1 MSNFF
6 DKIKQGVSD
15 TGAKAKIAMDVQRL
29 KQQISSKVKDQN
41 GKYFEIGKLT
51 YEAFKA
57 DDFSSFSNQLEGLC
71 NEVTA
76 IQGEIDALQQN
87 ITELESQDIGA
98 APGEPAAAPAP
109 QAPTPTPQ
117 AAAPQVN
124 VAPPQ
129 PEAAPAPTAPQTAT
143 CACGAVVPP
152 GSKFCQ
158 ECGSKI

>member
-1 MSNFF
+1 MANFF

-29 KQQISSKVKDQN
+29 KQQINSKGKDMN
-41 GKYFEIGKLT
+41 GKYFELGKLT

-76 IQGEIDALQQN
+76 IQGEIDALQEN
-87 ITELESQDIGA
+87 ILELESQDPTA
-98 APGEPAAAPAP
+98 ASEAPAAQPNMTAPP
-109 QAPTPTPQ
+109 QVN
-117 AAAPQVN
+117 AAAPQ
-124 VAPPQ
+124 
-129 PEAAPAPTAPQTAT
+129 PEVAPAPAAPQTVT
-143 CACGAVVPP
+143 CACGAVLPP

-158 ECGSKI
+158 ECGSKV

>member
-1 MSNFF
+1 MANFF

-15 TGAKAKIAMDVQRL
+15 TGAKAKITMDVQRL
-29 KQQISSKVKDQN
+29 KQQINSKVKDMN

-76 IQGEIDALQQN
+76 IQGEIDALQEN
-87 ITELESQDIGA
+87 IKELESQDPFAASGAPPAQPGA
-98 APGEPAAAPAP
+98 AP
-109 QAPTPTPQ
+109 QA
-117 AAAPQVN
+117 N
-124 VAPPQ
+124 MAPPQ
-129 PEAAPAPTAPQTAT
+129 PQTAPAAPSAPQALT
-143 CACGAVVPP
+143 CSCGAAVPP

-158 ECGSKI
+158 ECGNRV

>member
-76 IQGEIDALQQN
+76 IQGEIDALQEN

-98 APGEPAAAPAP
+98 ASGAPAAAP
-109 QAPTPTPQ
+109 QPQ

-129 PEAAPAPTAPQTAT
+129 PEAAPAPAAPQTQT
-143 CACGAVVPP
+143 CSCGAVIPP